1 MPYKFCRKR
10 LREFLQA
17 KVEQRAPQIGLATD
31 SKAKPEVL
39 NITAAL
45 KQSMHAKGRVKVRD
59 AARRRMGKAS
69 EEEKLRPRAA
79 RPKPSRRRTAH

>member
-1 MPYKFCRKR
+1 
-10 LREFLQA
+10 LREFLQT

-59 AARRRMGKAS
+59 AARRRMGNAS
-69 EEEKLRPRAA
+69 EGEAKTKSGRP
-79 RPKPSRRRTAH
+79 